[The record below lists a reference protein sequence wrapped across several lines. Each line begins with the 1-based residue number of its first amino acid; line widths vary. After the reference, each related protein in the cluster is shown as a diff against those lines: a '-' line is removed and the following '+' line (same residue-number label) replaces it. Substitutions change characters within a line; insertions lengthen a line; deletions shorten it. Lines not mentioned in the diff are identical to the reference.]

1 MNMVNPNTDFGPPG
15 STVAGFEWM
24 TMLWVAVA
32 AYAMTL
38 ALIHFMVW
46 ARQSSRKV
54 HLIFVCTALS
64 SVAMLLVEVWMFRAA
79 TPEAFNK
86 ALLWYHVPAFFAVVS
101 LAAFVRSYLRAG
113 RLWLAWTIVAIR
125 LLSLV
130 LNFSTG
136 ENLNYTGEVTLD
148 RIRLLGE
155 NMTVAT
161 GSPNHFMIVGQV
173 SLFLL
178 FAFIVDAAITIWR
191 RGDRRAALGA
201 CGSLILLIFAG
212 TLQPVVILWDIAQL
226 PLMVGPFFVGIL
238 TFMAFGLSGDI
249 MDSLKF
255 AEVIREKESQVRSS
269 EERLDLAA
277 NAANIGLWS
286 VEPETGAIWA
296 SERARHMY
304 GVSPDEP
311 ADLNL
316 LESTIHPDDH
326 QAFRQAIHASFEQ
339 NDSFNMEYRIRRRD
353 GTTRWMLVR
362 GRMVKASG
370 GPTGKERS
378 RLVGASVDITE
389 RKDAEKRLAELTG
402 QLERT
407 SRVTLLGE
415 LSGTIAHELNQPL
428 AGILNTA
435 QAAEIALARE
445 NLSETECKEVLEDII
460 SDTKRAASV
469 IRNLRDLYS
478 DHEVDM
484 SRISMQDVIAS
495 SRQLLNSEFVMR
507 GVLSVY
513 ELGEDAQVRG
523 NKLQLQQVI
532 VNLLM
537 NSLQAIARSPSA
549 ERKVSVIMQVDQLDC
564 RVMVEDSGD
573 GIPAGK
579 LSEIFSPMTASR
591 SGGMGL
597 GLTICN
603 RIVALHGGAML
614 AENKPD
620 GGARIGFV
628 LPVAGPTS

>member
-1 MNMVNPNTDFGPPG
+1 MMNNPNTLVSLPG
-15 STVAGFEWM
+15 AEGAGFEWM
-24 TMLWVAVA
+24 TMLWFAVS

-38 ALIHFMVW
+38 ALIHFFVW
-46 ARQSSRKV
+46 ARQSSMKV
-54 HLIFVCTALS
+54 HLIFVFTALS

-101 LAAFVRSYLRAG
+101 LLAFVRSYLRAG
-113 RLWLAWTIVAIR
+113 RLWLAWLITGIR
-125 LLSLV
+125 LISLA

-161 GSPNHFMIVGQV
+161 GAPNHFMIVGQA
-173 SLFLL
+173 SLLLL
-178 FAFIVDAAITIWR
+178 FAFIIDAAVSIWR

-201 CGSLILLIFAG
+201 SASLILLIFAG
-212 TLQPVVILWDIAQL
+212 TLQPLVILWDIAQL
-226 PLMVGPFFVGIL
+226 PLMVGPFFVGVL

-255 AEVIREKESQVRSS
+255 AEVIREKESQVRTS

-296 SERARHMY
+296 SERARRIY
-304 GVSPDEP
+304 GVSRDEP
-311 ADLNL
+311 VDVGL
-316 LESTIHPDDH
+316 LESMIHPDDH
-326 QAFRQAIHASFEQ
+326 LAFHQALLASFEQ
-339 NDSFNMEYRIRRRD
+339 NALFNMEYRITRRD
-353 GTTRWMLVR
+353 GATRWMLVR
-362 GRMVKASG
+362 GRMVEASDE
-370 GPTGKERS
+370 PDRKERR

-389 RKDAEKRLAELTG
+389 RKEAEKRLAELTG

-445 NLSETECKEVLEDII
+445 NLSEAECKEVLQDII

-469 IRNLRDLYS
+469 IRNLRDLYN
-478 DHEVDM
+478 DHEVEM
-484 SRISMQDVIAS
+484 SAVSMHEVIAS
-495 SRQLLNSEFVMR
+495 SRHLLNSEFVMR

-537 NSLQAIARSPSA
+537 NSLQAIARSPSR
-549 ERKVSVIMQVDQLDC
+549 ERKVSVHMRVDPLEC

-573 GIPAGK
+573 GIPVGK
-579 LSEIFSPMTASR
+579 LAEIFSPMTASR

-603 RIVALHGGAML
+603 RIIALHGGAMV

-628 LPVAGPTS
+628 LPVTGNRS